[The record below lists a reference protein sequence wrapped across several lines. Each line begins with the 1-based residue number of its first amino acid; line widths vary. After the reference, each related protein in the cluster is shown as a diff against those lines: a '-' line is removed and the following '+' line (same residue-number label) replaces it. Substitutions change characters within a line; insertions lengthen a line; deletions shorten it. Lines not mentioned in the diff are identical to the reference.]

1 MWVKIHVSAFIV
13 PARFWRVCAF
23 GGTVAFAVLF
33 FFRFMPFISSLSF
46 AISYVRNDII
56 FYYTHINCTFAF
68 STSNIHF
75 ARFKTAD
82 QRQNEARIHLSIFCI
97 FIYMRRTHIRLSI
110 WHIHTIYG
118 IIVPVLRFDR
128 NVRFDSVTSSSFLF
142 SLSSLFFLFFPFPF
156 FVLAFLACVLF
167 QQSYTYTDIHT
178 YSEKHTMKT

>member
-1 MWVKIHVSAFIV
+1 
-13 PARFWRVCAF
+13 
-23 GGTVAFAVLF
+23 
-33 FFRFMPFISSLSF
+33 MPFISSLSF

-142 SLSSLFFLFFPFPF
+142 SLSSLFFLFF
-156 FVLAFLACVLF
+156 LFLFLCLHFSLV
-167 QQSYTYTDIHT
+167 SYFSNLIRIQTYTQIRKNIPWRHNIAKANSHSRSKEIT
-178 YSEKHTMKT
+178 HFGK